1 MNAVTQKYNIQ
12 PKRASGFTLVEV
24 LVAIAIFAVLSA
36 AGWMVFDQLI
46 KTRERNT
53 THLEHLQQ
61 LQFAYMQVQRDL
73 SQIVPLSGREGEESY
88 PALQLENQQL
98 QFNKAGVIDPLRQGL
113 DRFDHLKSFQFDLKL
128 QLNLFEFVEYRF
140 DAEKQALIRYHN
152 AYIYRK
158 QSQDMQGDVLIAPI
172 ENLQIQ
178 ALDPAVQTQWPAQS
192 VTDTDATEYL
202 MSQLPQGV
210 VLSFDYQGRAIRWV
224 FSTAKSMP
232 STETESGTNNSS
244 SENESNNSSDSDSN
258 NSAEN
263 GSTS

>member
-1 MNAVTQKYNIQ
+1 MNAVTQKHNTQ
-12 PKRASGFTLVEV
+12 PSRASGFTLVEV
-24 LVAIAIFAVLSA
+24 LVAIAIFAVISA

-61 LQFAYMQVQRDL
+61 LQFAYMQIQRDL

-98 QFNKAGVIDPLRQGL
+98 KFNKAGVIDPLQQGL
-113 DRFDHLKSFQFDLKL
+113 DR
-128 QLNLFEFVEYRF
+128 FEFVEYRY
-140 DAEKQALIRYHN
+140 DPDKQALMRYHN

-178 ALDPAVQTQWPAQS
+178 DLDPAVQTQWPAHS
-192 VTDTDATEYL
+192 VTDTDSTEYL

-224 FSTAKSMP
+224 FSTAKNMP
-232 STETESGTNNSS
+232 TTETESGTNGNSS
-244 SENESNNSSDSDSN
+244 NNGSNNNSDSDSN

>member
-1 MNAVTQKYNIQ
+1 MNAVTQKYNIL

-61 LQFAYMQVQRDL
+61 LQFAYLQVQRDL

-113 DRFDHLKSFQFDLKL
+113 DRF
-128 QLNLFEFVEYRF
+128 EFVEYRF
-140 DAEKQALIRYHN
+140 DAEKQALIRYYN

-192 VTDTDATEYL
+192 VTDTDTTEYL

-232 STETESGTNNSS
+232 STETASGTNNSS

>member
-1 MNAVTQKYNIQ
+1 MNVLRNHAIQ
-12 PKRASGFTLVEV
+12 PKSASGFTLVEV

-36 AGWMVFDQLI
+36 SGWMVFDQLI

-53 THLEHLQQ
+53 QHLEHLQQ

-73 SQIVPLSGREGEESY
+73 SQIVPLSGREGDESY
-88 PALQLENQQL
+88 PAMQLDNQQL
-98 QFNKAGVIDPLRQGL
+98 QFNKAGVIDPLQQGS
-113 DRFDHLKSFQFDLKL
+113 DR
-128 QLNLFEFVEYRF
+128 FEFVEYHY
-140 DAEKQALIRYHN
+140 DPDKQALMRYHN

-192 VTDTDATEYL
+192 VTDTDSAEYL

-210 VLSFDYQGRAIRWV
+210 VVSFDYQGRAIRWV
-224 FSTAKSMP
+224 FSTAKNMP
-232 STETESGTNNSS
+232 TTETESGSNGNNS
-244 SENESNNSSDSDSN
+244 NNDSNNNSDSDSDN
-258 NSAEN
+258 GSEN
-263 GSTS
+263 GSTSE

>member
-53 THLEHLQQ
+53 KHLEHLQQ

-98 QFNKAGVIDPLRQGL
+98 QFNKAGVIDPLQQGL
-113 DRFDHLKSFQFDLKL
+113 DR
-128 QLNLFEFVEYRF
+128 FEFVEYRF
-140 DAEKQALIRYHN
+140 DAEKQALMRYHN

-158 QSQDMQGDVLIAPI
+158 QSQDMQGDVLITPI

-178 ALDPAVQTQWPAQS
+178 ALDHAVQTQWPAQS
-192 VTDTDATEYL
+192 VTDTDSTEYL

-232 STETESGTNNSS
+232 SAETESGTNNNN
-244 SENESNNSSDSDSN
+244 SENDSN

>member
-1 MNAVTQKYNIQ
+1 MNAVTQKYNIL

-113 DRFDHLKSFQFDLKL
+113 DRF
-128 QLNLFEFVEYRF
+128 EFVEYRF

-192 VTDTDATEYL
+192 VTDTGATEYL

>member
-1 MNAVTQKYNIQ
+1 MNAVTQKYNIL

-113 DRFDHLKSFQFDLKL
+113 DRF
-128 QLNLFEFVEYRF
+128 EFVEYRF

-192 VTDTDATEYL
+192 VTDTDTTEYL

>member
-1 MNAVTQKYNIQ
+1 MNAVTQKYNIL

-113 DRFDHLKSFQFDLKL
+113 DR
-128 QLNLFEFVEYRF
+128 FEFVEYRF

>member
-1 MNAVTQKYNIQ
+1 MNAVSQKHNTQ

-61 LQFAYMQVQRDL
+61 LQFAYMQIQRDL
-73 SQIVPLSGREGEESY
+73 SQIVPLSGREGEENY

-98 QFNKAGVIDPLRQGL
+98 MFNKAGVIDPLRQGL
-113 DRFDHLKSFQFDLKL
+113 DRF
-128 QLNLFEFVEYRF
+128 EFVEYRY
-140 DAEKQALIRYHN
+140 DSEKQALMRYHN

-192 VTDTDATEYL
+192 VTDTDSTEYL

-224 FSTAKSMP
+224 FSTAKNMP
-232 STETESGTNNSS
+232 TTETESGTNGNG
-244 SENESNNSSDSDSN
+244 SNNNSDSDSN

>member
-24 LVAIAIFAVLSA
+24 LVAITIFAVLSA

-61 LQFAYMQVQRDL
+61 LQFAYMQIQRDL

-113 DRFDHLKSFQFDLKL
+113 DR
-128 QLNLFEFVEYRF
+128 FEFVEYRF

>member
-1 MNAVTQKYNIQ
+1 MNAITQKHAVRL
-12 PKRASGFTLVEV
+12 KSTSGFTLVEV

-98 QFNKAGVIDPLRQGL
+98 KFNKAGVIDPLRQGL
-113 DRFDHLKSFQFDLKL
+113 DRF
-128 QLNLFEFVEYRF
+128 EFVEYRF
-140 DAEKQALIRYHN
+140 DPDKQALMRYHN

-172 ENLQIQ
+172 ENIQIQ

-192 VTDTDATEYL
+192 VTETDSTEYL

-210 VLSFDYQGRAIRWV
+210 VLSFDYQGRTIRWV

-244 SENESNNSSDSDSN
+244 SENDSN

>member
-1 MNAVTQKYNIQ
+1 MNAVTQKYNIL

-61 LQFAYMQVQRDL
+61 LQFAYMQIQRDL

-113 DRFDHLKSFQFDLKL
+113 DR
-128 QLNLFEFVEYRF
+128 FEFVEYRF

>member
-24 LVAIAIFAVLSA
+24 LVAITIFAVLSA

-113 DRFDHLKSFQFDLKL
+113 DR
-128 QLNLFEFVEYRF
+128 FEFVEYRF

>member
-24 LVAIAIFAVLSA
+24 LVAITIFAVLSA

-98 QFNKAGVIDPLRQGL
+98 KFNKAGVIDPLRQGL
-113 DRFDHLKSFQFDLKL
+113 DRF
-128 QLNLFEFVEYRF
+128 EFVEYRY
-140 DAEKQALIRYHN
+140 DSEKQALMRYHN

-192 VTDTDATEYL
+192 VTDTDSAEYI

-224 FSTAKSMP
+224 FSTANSMP
-232 STETESGTNNSS
+232 TTETESGTNNSS
-244 SENESNNSSDSDSN
+244 SENDSNNSS
-258 NSAEN
+258 EN

>member
-1 MNAVTQKYNIQ
+1 MNAVTQKYNIL

-98 QFNKAGVIDPLRQGL
+98 QLNKAGVIDPLRQGL
-113 DRFDHLKSFQFDLKL
+113 DR
-128 QLNLFEFVEYRF
+128 FEFVEYRF

-192 VTDTDATEYL
+192 VTDTDTTEYL

>member
-24 LVAIAIFAVLSA
+24 LVAITIFAVLSA

-61 LQFAYMQVQRDL
+61 LQFAYMQIQRDL

-113 DRFDHLKSFQFDLKL
+113 DR
-128 QLNLFEFVEYRF
+128 FEFVEYRF

-192 VTDTDATEYL
+192 VTDTDSAEYL

>member
-1 MNAVTQKYNIQ
+1 MNVLRNYAVQ
-12 PKRASGFTLVEV
+12 PKSASGFTLVEV

-61 LQFAYMQVQRDL
+61 LQFAYMQIQRDL
-73 SQIVPLSGREGEESY
+73 SQIVPLSGREGEENY

-98 QFNKAGVIDPLRQGL
+98 KFNKAGVIDPLQQGL
-113 DRFDHLKSFQFDLKL
+113 DR
-128 QLNLFEFVEYRF
+128 FEFVEYRY
-140 DAEKQALIRYHN
+140 DPDKQALMRYHN

-192 VTDTDATEYL
+192 VTDTDSAEYL

-232 STETESGTNNSS
+232 TTETESGANGNSS
-244 SENESNNSSDSDSN
+244 NNGSNNNSDSDSN
-258 NSAEN
+258 NSSEN

>member
-113 DRFDHLKSFQFDLKL
+113 DR
-128 QLNLFEFVEYRF
+128 FEFVEYRF

>member
-1 MNAVTQKYNIQ
+1 MNAVTQKHYTQ

-61 LQFAYMQVQRDL
+61 LQFAYMQIQRDL

-88 PALQLENQQL
+88 PALQLESQQL
-98 QFNKAGVIDPLRQGL
+98 KFNKAGVIDPLQQGL
-113 DRFDHLKSFQFDLKL
+113 DR
-128 QLNLFEFVEYRF
+128 FEFVEYRF
-140 DAEKQALIRYHN
+140 DAEKQALMRYHN

-192 VTDTDATEYL
+192 VTDTDSTEYI

-232 STETESGTNNSS
+232 ITETESGTNGNSS
-244 SENESNNSSDSDSN
+244 NNGSNNNSDSDSN
-258 NSAEN
+258 NSSEN

>member
-1 MNAVTQKYNIQ
+1 MNAITQKHAVRL
-12 PKRASGFTLVEV
+12 KSTSGFTLVEV

-61 LQFAYMQVQRDL
+61 LQFAYMQIQRDL

-98 QFNKAGVIDPLRQGL
+98 QFNKAGVIDPLQRGL
-113 DRFDHLKSFQFDLKL
+113 DR
-128 QLNLFEFVEYRF
+128 FEFVEYRF
-140 DAEKQALIRYHN
+140 DTDKQALMRYHN

-158 QSQDMQGDVLIAPI
+158 QSQDMQGDALIAPI

-192 VTDTDATEYL
+192 VTDTDSAEYL

-224 FSTAKSMP
+224 FSTAKNMP
-232 STETESGTNNSS
+232 STETESGTNGN
-244 SENESNNSSDSDSN
+244 NANNGSNNNSDSDSN
-258 NSAEN
+258 NSSEN
-263 GSTS
+263 GSTSE

>member
-1 MNAVTQKYNIQ
+1 MNAVTQQYNIQ

-113 DRFDHLKSFQFDLKL
+113 DRF
-128 QLNLFEFVEYRF
+128 EFVEYRF

-210 VLSFDYQGRAIRWV
+210 ILSFDYQGRAIRWV

>member
-1 MNAVTQKYNIQ
+1 MNAVTQKHKTQ

-53 THLEHLQQ
+53 QHLEHLQQ

-98 QFNKAGVIDPLRQGL
+98 KFNKAGVIDPLQRGL
-113 DRFDHLKSFQFDLKL
+113 DR
-128 QLNLFEFVEYRF
+128 FEFVEYRF
-140 DAEKQALIRYHN
+140 DPDKQALMRYHN

-178 ALDPAVQTQWPAQS
+178 ALDPAVQTLWPAQS
-192 VTDTDATEYL
+192 VTDTDSAEYL

-232 STETESGTNNSS
+232 TTETESGTNGNSS
-244 SENESNNSSDSDSN
+244 NNGSNNNSDSDSN
-258 NSAEN
+258 NSSEN
-263 GSTS
+263 ESTS

>member
-1 MNAVTQKYNIQ
+1 MNAVTQKHNTP
-12 PKRASGFTLVEV
+12 PKHASGFTLVEV

-53 THLEHLQQ
+53 QHLEHLQQ

-98 QFNKAGVIDPLRQGL
+98 KFNKAGVIDPLQQGL
-113 DRFDHLKSFQFDLKL
+113 DR
-128 QLNLFEFVEYRF
+128 FEFVEYRF
-140 DAEKQALIRYHN
+140 DTDKQALMRYHN

-158 QSQDMQGDVLIAPI
+158 QRQDMQGDVLIAPI

-192 VTDTDATEYL
+192 VNDTDSAEYL

-224 FSTAKSMP
+224 FSTAKNMP
-232 STETESGTNNSS
+232 STETESGTNGN
-244 SENESNNSSDSDSN
+244 NANNGSNNST
-258 NSAEN
+258 EN
-263 GSTS
+263 GSAS

>member
-1 MNAVTQKYNIQ
+1 MNAVTQKHYTQ

-61 LQFAYMQVQRDL
+61 LQFAYMQIQRDL

-98 QFNKAGVIDPLRQGL
+98 QFNKAGVIDPLQQGL
-113 DRFDHLKSFQFDLKL
+113 DR
-128 QLNLFEFVEYRF
+128 FEFVEYRY
-140 DAEKQALIRYHN
+140 DPDKQALMRYHN

-178 ALDPAVQTQWPAQS
+178 DLDPAVQTQWPAHS
-192 VTDTDATEYL
+192 VTDTDSTEYL

-224 FSTAKSMP
+224 FSTAKNMP
-232 STETESGTNNSS
+232 TTETESGTNGNSS
-244 SENESNNSSDSDSN
+244 NNGSNNNSDSDSN

>member
-1 MNAVTQKYNIQ
+1 MNAVTQKHYTQ

-61 LQFAYMQVQRDL
+61 LQFAYMQIQRDL
-73 SQIVPLSGREGEESY
+73 SQIVPLSGREGEENY

-98 QFNKAGVIDPLRQGL
+98 KFNKAGVIDPLQRGL
-113 DRFDHLKSFQFDLKL
+113 DR
-128 QLNLFEFVEYRF
+128 FEFVEYRY
-140 DAEKQALIRYHN
+140 DPDKQALMRYHN

-192 VTDTDATEYL
+192 VTETDSTEYL

-210 VLSFDYQGRAIRWV
+210 VLSFDYHGRAIRWV

-232 STETESGTNNSS
+232 TTETESGTNNSS
-244 SENESNNSSDSDSN
+244 SENDSN

>member
-24 LVAIAIFAVLSA
+24 LVAITIFAVLSA

-61 LQFAYMQVQRDL
+61 LQFAYMQIQRDL

-113 DRFDHLKSFQFDLKL
+113 DR
-128 QLNLFEFVEYRF
+128 FEFVEYRF

-244 SENESNNSSDSDSN
+244 SENDSN

>member
-24 LVAIAIFAVLSA
+24 LVAITIFAVLSA

-113 DRFDHLKSFQFDLKL
+113 DR
-128 QLNLFEFVEYRF
+128 FEFVEYRF

-232 STETESGTNNSS
+232 SAETESGTNNSS

>member
-1 MNAVTQKYNIQ
+1 MNAVTQKHNTQ

-98 QFNKAGVIDPLRQGL
+98 QFNKAGVIDPLQQGL
-113 DRFDHLKSFQFDLKL
+113 DR
-128 QLNLFEFVEYRF
+128 FEFVEYRF
-140 DAEKQALIRYHN
+140 DPDKQALMRYHN

-192 VTDTDATEYL
+192 VTDTDSTEYL

-232 STETESGTNNSS
+232 TTDSESGLNNSS
-244 SENESNNSSDSDSN
+244 SEKDSN

-263 GSTS
+263 GSTSE